1 MKLLIDKMDS
11 ITGWTGSTPEASVH
25 GLNQI
30 PDYIA
35 GLGNNAS
42 LIFKFSGALN
52 QYVEKDVSFDLTNYD
67 EIVFWIWS
75 RNKKRKGY
83 DYQNSGDFAY
93 KIEFGT
99 GDEFYIPTSYMFTD
113 ITINISGITTIDK
126 IKITCLHN
134 NEDYLIVS
142 SIMAIK
148 DELPLDIFQGL
159 KEQLE
164 YDIGLHY
171 SKISSGVLNKG
182 ILIGSITGINSG
194 DTSFILESGLPYA
207 EKYAVIRF
215 DDGINSE
222 MHQIEKTDGTEFFF
236 NSMHDGVSF
245 LNDYTSA
252 NIYLTIP
259 VEFNLK
265 EKEIILP
272 GIAIWGMNPEEIFRG
287 SKIEEKR
294 DTFKTDE
301 SVMSRQDQ
309 AIFKYNILVDGE
321 ARHDYLI
328 AQMNRVIRTMIVRE
342 FIWVNNKKIDIKPS
356 GPSTYVDPIEGYN
369 EIPKIQYELNLEVK
383 EELWDRTKLVKTV
396 DNVREYIIL
405 N

>member
-1 MKLLIDKMDS
+1 MDS

-328 AQMNRVIRTMIVRE
+328 AQMNRVIRTMIARE